1 MGRRLVLL
9 LVGSVVASGCLGSAP
24 VKTDAVDE
32 LDRALGTI
40 QLAGIA
46 YQAGQPA
53 DWPGRT
59 LTSVVARNEACLP
72 DNCERVPFQ
81 VERPSDAGPSVLQVA
96 LGWSSEGNTGDTD
109 PAFPNFDLRILTA
122 AGQEVARSSAYKWSA
137 HVILADLP
145 SGDYV
150 AQVRVRNLN
159 PADYVSWVAGGLP
172 AIEPPIEYPNP
183 VPARGSY
190 WGSLLLTAPAA
201 TMPEGNLL
209 PDLVVHTMRD
219 LRLSYAP
226 VGQGHAGPPAVVT
239 VEMPTAPGCTDDEYL
254 DGARRCLRFTVGLGN
269 AGKGPLELGYAQG
282 ATSALTEETVPAR
295 QCITNSDGTG
305 TVRPAGNGSFHRLHG
320 HDHQRDILA
329 YDLYAYEAATRERGE
344 ALRQGEKFGY
354 GFYRQGLVD
363 EGHTLAWPADVP
375 SVCGD
380 AEFPYW
386 LHPGWYDIYMYWRT
400 GQFIDISG
408 VPDGTYLLAAT
419 VNPAG
424 DILESDATNNEAWV
438 AFELVGNQVTVLEPW
453 QPKT

>member
-1 MGRRLVLL
+1 MARRLLL
-9 LVGSVVASGCLGSAP
+9 LLFGSFVLAGCLASSP
-24 VKTDAVDE
+24 VKDADE
-32 LDRALGTI
+32 AGLDRVLGVI

-46 YQAGQPA
+46 YPFGQPA
-53 DWPGRT
+53 HWEGRT
-59 LTSVVARNEACLP
+59 LATAAAGNEACMP
-72 DNCERVPFQ
+72 DNCERVPFR
-81 VERPSDAGPSVLQVA
+81 VERNPGAGTSVAQVA
-96 LGWSSEGNTGDTD
+96 LGWSSDGNTGDTD
-109 PAFPNFDLRILTA
+109 PAFPNFDLRIVA
-122 AGQEVARSSAYKWSA
+122 ATGEEVARSAAYKWSA
-137 HVILADLP
+137 HVLLPDLQ

-159 PADYVSWVAGGLP
+159 PADYAAWVAPLP
-172 AIEPPIEYPNP
+172 IEPPVEYPNP

-190 WGSLLLTAPAA
+190 WGSILLTTPAMTVPA
-201 TMPEGNLL
+201 SDLL

-219 LRLSYAP
+219 LRMSYAP

-254 DGARRCLRFTVGLGN
+254 EGARRCLRFTVGLGN
-269 AGKGPLELGYAQG
+269 AGSGPLELGYAQTP
-282 ATSALTEETVPAR
+282 TSALTEETVPAR
-295 QCITNSDGTG
+295 QCITNADGQG
-305 TVRPAGNGSFHRLHG
+305 TVRAAGNGSFHRLHG

-329 YDLYAYEAATRERGE
+329 YDLHAYDAATGERGE

-363 EGHTLAWPADVP
+363 DGRTLAWPADVP
-375 SVCGD
+375 SVCGE

-400 GQFIDISG
+400 GQYIDISG

-438 AFELVGNQVTVLEPW
+438 AFELVGDQVTVLESW
-453 QPKT
+453 QPQSKA